1 MPPAVANDRLNLPST
16 PPLPVLVT
24 GARVKITRNFLF
36 GQDPERRSKPLV
48 DLGVGVAVEM
58 DQASMQPV
66 ARLKFKNLVSI
77 KVRAGGQGW
86 FLLMI
91 SSDTHAK

>member
-1 MPPAVANDRLNLPST
+1 MPPPVANDRLNLPSP
-16 PPLPVLVT
+16 PPLPALVT

-48 DLGVGVAVEM
+48 DLGLGVAVEM

-77 KVRAGGQGW
+77 KVRVAGRGGYC
-86 FLLMI
+86 
-91 SSDTHAK
+91 